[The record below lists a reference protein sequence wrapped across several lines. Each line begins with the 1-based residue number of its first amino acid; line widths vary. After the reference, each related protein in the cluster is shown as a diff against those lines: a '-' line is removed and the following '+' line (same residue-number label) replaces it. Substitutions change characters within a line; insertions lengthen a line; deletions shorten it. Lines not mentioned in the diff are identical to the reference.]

1 MRELNQVLDPKT
13 KDGKSYYLHLRK
25 GDMPGYVIV
34 PGSPERIEKIAA
46 NWDNVVDV
54 AENRHYISK
63 KGSYKGMEQ
72 GATSTGIGALSAE
85 ICFNELKKA
94 GVHTCIRIGTT
105 GCIDPEYDSGD
116 LLIPY
121 AVIRKD
127 GTSECYIEP
136 EFPSFADPIV
146 VMALAEACERLGYK
160 YGLALEYTAGS
171 FYMGQGRPLSD
182 EPGSYWPSWAEN
194 ILPDIEQQGVKVLE
208 MDTGGQFVIAYLH
221 GIRMGA
227 ILAVVANRKSNSFAY
242 NNGEEKACLATS
254 LALQILKEWDD
265 EGKFG
270 RV

>member
-1 MRELNQVLDPKT
+1 MSELNQVLDPKT
-13 KDGKSYYLHLRK
+13 PDGKTYYLHLK
-25 GDMPGYVIV
+25 DGDMPGYVIV

-46 NWDNVVDV
+46 NWENVVDV

-63 KGSYKGMEQ
+63 RGTYNGMDQ
-72 GATSTGIGALSAE
+72 GATSTGIGGLSAE
-85 ICFNELKKA
+85 ICFNELKKV

-182 EPGSYWPSWAEN
+182 EPNSYWPSWANN
-194 ILPDIEQQGVKVLE
+194 IMPDIEQQGVKVLE

-227 ILAVVANRKSNSFAY
+227 ILAVVANRKNNSFAY
-242 NNGEEKACLATS
+242 NDGEEKACKATS
-254 LALQILKEWDD
+254 LALEILKEWD
-265 EGKFG
+265 EQGKFG
-270 RV
+270 R